1 LLFDIKTLQKY
12 DKESMYKIYDDW
24 PKLAEK
30 SYEFE
35 NQVTEFKQIK
45 QIVFAGMGGSGT
57 VGDIFSSILSCTNI
71 QVDVVKG
78 YRLPKTVSKNT
89 LIITTSVSGNTAE
102 TITILENA
110 INKKMN
116 IIAFSSGGKM
126 IELCK
131 KNNITHKIIPQK
143 LNPRS
148 SLIVYLYSMLK
159 VLNKIIPITEKEIE
173 LSIKQLIES
182 KKNIYSENLTS
193 NNLSLKI
200 AKSLGD
206 IPLIYFPAGLS
217 SAAIRF
223 KNSLQENSKTHV
235 IAEDIIESCHNGI
248 VAWEKISK
256 QVKPIL
262 IQGYDDNIHTKKHW
276 KILKNFFNEK
286 NVEYNEIQSLE
297 GDILTKIINLIYVLD
312 YASIYVAIIN
322 KTNPFSVEPINFIKK
337 RI

>member
-1 LLFDIKTLQKY
+1 MLLEIKTLQKY

-24 PKLAEK
+24 PTLAQG
-30 SYEFE
+30 SYESE
-35 NQVTEFKQIK
+35 NQVREFKEIK

-57 VGDIFSSILSCTNI
+57 VGDIFSSILSSTNI

-78 YRLPKTVSKNT
+78 YRLPKTISQNT
-89 LIITTSVSGNTAE
+89 LIVTTSVSGNTAE

-110 INKKMN
+110 IKQRMN

-131 KNNITHKIIPQK
+131 KNKITHRIIPQK

-148 SLIVYLYSMLK
+148 SLVVYLYSMLK
-159 VLNKIIPITEKEIE
+159 VLNEIIPITDDEID
-173 LSIKQLIES
+173 LSIKKLTES
-182 KKNIYSENLTS
+182 KKNICSENLTS

-200 AKSLGD
+200 AESIGE
-206 IPLIYFPAGLS
+206 IPLIYFPSGLS

-223 KNSLQENSKTHV
+223 KNSLQENSKIHV
-235 IAEDIIESCHNGI
+235 IAEDVIESCHNGI
-248 VAWEKISK
+248 VGWEKISESI
-256 QVKPIL
+256 KPIL

-276 KILKNFFNEK
+276 RILKEFFDEK
-286 NVEYNEIQSLE
+286 NVKYNEMKSLE

-312 YASIYVAIIN
+312 YASIYLAIIN
-322 KTNPFSVEPINFIKK
+322 KTNPFPVEPINFIKK